1 MNGKQEGGV
10 ITGSDAAMAAVMAK
24 ALGTSGYHFLKQVT
38 WGSEIGNTGAWT
50 GTVGAVSFL

>member
-24 ALGTSGYHFLKQVT
+24 ALGTSGYHFLRQVT
-38 WGSEIGNTGAWT
+38 WGSEMGNTGAWT
-50 GTVGAVSFL
+50 GTVGAVSCL